1 LRYIG
6 FSKKISNLVI
16 AGGHAMSGLSLGP
29 ATGKLAEELVNG
41 KAGAIMG
48 AAQAAKYSRNILGYA
63 IKMVKP

>member
-1 LRYIG
+1 
-6 FSKKISNLVI
+6 
-16 AGGHAMSGLSLGP
+16 MSGLSLGP